1 MTNTT
6 CGRVQ
11 RIPILS
17 TESASAQAHRHCE
30 NLIQAVSTSYLGPR
44 RVIEFSAAALF
55 ARGHVLLEDVP
66 GVGKTTLARA
76 LADALGL
83 KVARVQ
89 CTPDL
94 LPSDVIGFSLPLSG
108 DLTFRKGPIFSNV
121 LLVDEINRAA
131 PRTQSAFL
139 EAMEENQVTVEGETR
154 SLPRPFFVIA
164 TQNPIEIA
172 GTYPL
177 PESQLDRFHLRL
189 KLGYP
194 SRAAELDLLKR
205 PDPRSGSAALQSGSV
220 EQKPERSPVL
230 GLQALEEVW
239 AAVKTV
245 VCSDN
250 LLQYLLEVGAASR
263 QHPSLRIG
271 ISPRGLLNWKD
282 LGRSLA
288 FVRGRDFVLPDDL
301 LDLAP
306 AALTHR
312 LLPNVEHRGLVAL
325 DPQEILDEIL
335 KAVPLP
341 L

>member
-1 MTNTT
+1 MITQTAD
-6 CGRVQ
+6 
-11 RIPILS
+11 S
-17 TESASAQAHRHCE
+17 QAHRHCE
-30 NLIQAVSTSYLGPR
+30 NLIRAISAVYLGPR
-44 RVIEFSAAALF
+44 RVVEFSAAALF
-55 ARGHVLLEDVP
+55 AGGHVLLEDVP

-76 LADALGL
+76 LAGALGL

-121 LLVDEINRAA
+121 VLVDEINRAA

-154 SLPRPFFVIA
+154 ALPRPFFVIA

-194 SRAAELDLLKR
+194 ARAAELELLQR
-205 PDPRSGSAALQSGSV
+205 AASTNPPADHGTDSG
-220 EQKPERSPVL
+220 PVL
-230 GLQALEEVW
+230 GPEALEEVG
-239 AAVKTV
+239 AAVRTV
-245 VCSDN
+245 ACSDN
-250 LLQYLLEVGAASR
+250 LLQYVLDVGAASR
-263 QHPSLRIG
+263 QHASLRLG
-271 ISPRGLLNWKD
+271 VSPRGLLNWKD
-282 LGRSLA
+282 LGRALA

-306 AALTHR
+306 ATLTHR

-325 DPQEILDEIL
+325 DPQEILDEVL
-335 KAVPLP
+335 KSVPLP

>member
-1 MTNTT
+1 MSAES
-6 CGRVQ
+6 
-11 RIPILS
+11 PS
-17 TESASAQAHRHCE
+17 TLARRHCE
-30 NLIQAVSTSYLGPR
+30 SLIQAISSVYLGPR
-44 RVIEFSAAALF
+44 PVVEFAVAALF
-55 ARGHVLLEDVP
+55 ARGHLLLEDVP
-66 GVGKTTLARA
+66 GVGKTTLARS
-76 LADALGL
+76 LANALGL
-83 KVARVQ
+83 KVARIQ

-94 LPSDVIGFSLPLSG
+94 LPSDVIGYSLPLSG
-108 DLTFRKGPIFSNV
+108 DFTFRPGPIFSNV
-121 LLVDEINRAA
+121 VLVDEINRAA

-139 EAMEENQVTVEGETR
+139 EAMEENQVTAEGETR
-154 SLPRPFFVIA
+154 PLPRPFFVIA

-189 KLGYP
+189 KMGYP
-194 SRAAELDLLKR
+194 SRAAEMNLLLQGSMR
-205 PDPRSGSAALQSGSV
+205 PQTG
-220 EQKPERSPVL
+220 PVL
-230 GLQALEEVW
+230 RPQDLELIW
-239 AAVKTV
+239 SAVSSV
-245 VCSDN
+245 SCSDN

-263 QHPSLRIG
+263 QHTSLRIG
-271 ISPRGLLNWKD
+271 ISPRGLLNWKS
-282 LGRSLA
+282 LGQAIA

-335 KAVPLP
+335 KSVPLP

>member
-1 MTNTT
+1 MRVLNSESPTT
-6 CGRVQ
+6 V
-11 RIPILS
+11 
-17 TESASAQAHRHCE
+17 AHRHCE
-30 NLIQAVSTSYLGPR
+30 RLIAAISGVYLGPR
-44 RVIEFSAAALF
+44 PVVEFAVAALF
-55 ARGHVLLEDVP
+55 ARGHLLLEDVP
-66 GVGKTTLARA
+66 GVGKTTLARS
-76 LADALGL
+76 LANALGL
-83 KVARVQ
+83 KVARIQ

-94 LPSDVIGFSLPLSG
+94 LPSDVIGFSLPMSG
-108 DLTFRKGPIFSNV
+108 DFTFRPGPIFSNV
-121 LLVDEINRAA
+121 VLVDEINRAA

-139 EAMEENQVTVEGETR
+139 EAMEENQVTAEGETR
-154 SLPRPFFVIA
+154 PLPRPFFIIA

-194 SRAAELDLLKR
+194 SRAAEMSLLQQGTVR
-205 PDPRSGSAALQSGSV
+205 PQTGTILH
-220 EQKPERSPVL
+220 EQE
-230 GLQALEEVW
+230 LESIW
-239 AAVKTV
+239 AAVASV
-245 VCSDN
+245 SCSEN
-250 LLQYLLEVGAASR
+250 LLQYLLEVGVASR
-263 QHPSLRIG
+263 QHTSLRIG
-271 ISPRGLLNWKD
+271 ISPRGLLNWKE
-282 LGRSLA
+282 LGKAIA

-335 KAVPLP
+335 KSVPLP

>member
-1 MTNTT
+1 M
-6 CGRVQ
+6 
-11 RIPILS
+11 S
-17 TESASAQAHRHCE
+17 TETASTQAHRHCE
-30 NLIQAVSTSYLGPR
+30 NLIQAVSSSYLGPR
-44 RVIEFSAAALF
+44 RVVEFSAAALF

-76 LADALGL
+76 LAGALGL

-121 LLVDEINRAA
+121 VLVDEINRAA

-194 SRAAELDLLKR
+194 TRAAELELLQR
-205 PDPRSGSAALQSGSV
+205 ADPRDGSGEPNPG
-220 EQKPERSPVL
+220 RGPVL
-230 GLQALEEVW
+230 GLQALEDVW
-239 AAVKTV
+239 AAVKNV
-245 VCSDN
+245 ACSDN

-263 QHPSLRIG
+263 QHASLRIG

-325 DPQEILDEIL
+325 DPQELLDEIL
-335 KAVPLP
+335 KSVPLP